1 VKAEQRTEA
10 YDLEEII
17 LKFYPQISF
26 RVKKSVGHFNPEWE
40 DICSEIVMGVV
51 EAIKKGKFRGD
62 SALGTFIYSV
72 TSKKIVDYIR
82 KKTRVLKHI
91 PEQNHSD
98 DPHEHLEKKQRDET
112 VLEALKKLKPQHADI
127 MYLYYYMDIS
137 REQIA
142 QIYGISPRWVSEI
155 IKNSRK
161 TLKKIIDR

>member
-1 VKAEQRTEA
+1 MKTGLPEEA
-10 YDLEEII
+10 YELEETI
-17 LKFYPQISF
+17 LKYYPQISY
-26 RVKKSVGHFNPEWE
+26 RVKRSVGHLNPEWE

-91 PEQNHSD
+91 PEQKNSD
-98 DPHEHLEKKQRDET
+98 DPHDHLEKKQRDEI

-127 MYLYYYMDIS
+127 LYLYYYMDTS

-142 QIYGISPRWVSEI
+142 QIYSISPRWVSEI
-155 IKNSRK
+155 IKNARK
-161 TLKKIIDR
+161 TLKKIIDL